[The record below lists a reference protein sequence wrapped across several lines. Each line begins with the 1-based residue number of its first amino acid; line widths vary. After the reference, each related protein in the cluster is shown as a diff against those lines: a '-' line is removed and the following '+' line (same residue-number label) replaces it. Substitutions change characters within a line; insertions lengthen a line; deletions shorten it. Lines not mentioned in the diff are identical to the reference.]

1 MTKQSA
7 IDMMGYANQPRAPL
21 QVMMHGNEELIERSR
36 RGDEEAFRMIF
47 DRYSKPVA
55 GFIFG
60 MIGERGLAEELAQE
74 TFVRAYRKM
83 DSLKDASKLSTW
95 LFGIAKNVAR
105 EAIQT
110 RRLARQRNEP
120 DSGLIG
126 NLSDNTPRPDELL
139 LEKELHQVIER
150 ALGTLDADKR
160 MVFTLRIFQQ
170 RSYEEIVEVTGFSMA
185 KVKTDLHRACAEMR
199 RLIRPY
205 REASD
210 AL

>member
-1 MTKQSA
+1 MTKQLA
-7 IDMMGYANQPRAPL
+7 INTMGLANQPGTPFHI
-21 QVMMHGNEELIERSR
+21 MMHGNEELIERSC
-36 RGDEEAFRMIF
+36 RGDDEAFRTIF
-47 DRYSKPVA
+47 ERYSKPVT

-74 TFVRAYRKM
+74 TFVRAHRKM
-83 DSLKDASKLSTW
+83 ASLKDASKLSTW

-110 RRLARQRNEP
+110 RRLTRQRDAP
-120 DSGLIG
+120 GLDPMG
-126 NLSDNTPRPDELL
+126 SLSDNAPLPDEQLL
-139 LEKELHQVIER
+139 KKELHIAIEH

-170 RSYEEIVEVTGFSMA
+170 RSYEEIVEVTGFTMA
-185 KVKTDLHRACAEMR
+185 KVKTDLHRARAEMR

-205 REASD
+205 READD

>member
-1 MTKQSA
+1 MTKQLA
-7 IDMMGYANQPRAPL
+7 IDMMGFANQPGAPL
-21 QVMMHGNEELIERSR
+21 HVMMHGNEELIERSCH
-36 RGDEEAFRMIF
+36 GDEEAFRTIF

-120 DSGLIG
+120 GSGLIS
-126 NLSDNTPRPDELL
+126 NLSDKAPLPDELL
-139 LEKELHQVIER
+139 LKKELHQVIEH

-170 RSYEEIVEVTGFSMA
+170 RSYEEMVEITGFSMA

-205 REASD
+205 REGSD

>member
-1 MTKQSA
+1 MTKQLA
-7 IDMMGYANQPRAPL
+7 INVMGLANQPGTPL
-21 QVMMHGNEELIERSR
+21 HIMMHGNEELIERSC
-36 RGDEEAFRMIF
+36 RGDDEAFRTIF
-47 DRYSKPVA
+47 ERYSKPVT

-74 TFVRAYRKM
+74 TFVRAHRKM
-83 DSLKDASKLSTW
+83 ASLKDANKLSTW

-110 RRLARQRNEP
+110 RRLTQQRSQP
-120 DSGLIG
+120 GVGLIE
-126 NLSDNTPRPDELL
+126 NLSDNALLPDEQLL
-139 LEKELHQVIER
+139 KKELHSVIEH
-150 ALGTLDADKR
+150 ALDTLDADKR

-170 RSYEEIVEVTGFSMA
+170 RSYEEIVEVTGFTMA
-185 KVKTDLHRACAEMR
+185 KVKTDIHRARAEMR

-205 REASD
+205 REVDD